1 MSQINLQQGST
12 PQAPTNVND
21 VDLVKLLQQ
30 IGELKG
36 GDILPPSKDGQ
47 QGQSSTELP
56 VLPRPALAA
65 GSSAIALDILLDAIG
80 DKVRQTESKA
90 AISEVK
96 ANAAKREAEN
106 NEKIKKIQEQIDKL
120 DNASIWD
127 KIGNVFKYIGMALAA
142 VACVAMIATGVGA
155 GVGVAGLVLL
165 GVSLLDNVLDAVGQ
179 AVNGQG
185 WGLTSLIALGIEK
198 ATGDKEAAQWVKV
211 GLDLAISIAAI
222 ACTCGAS
229 SGAAGRSLEDVA
241 NIIGKVS
248 SIAQGVTGAASS
260 GAAIA
265 SAVYTKEAEDAR
277 AAQKRL
283 EAILE
288 QLMMMN
294 DVITKHLKELLETTQ
309 KTTETVND
317 IVKENADMQ
326 TAILTT
332 GGGTAMA

>member
-1 MSQINLQQGST
+1 MSQINFQQSTT
-12 PQAPTNVND
+12 PQAPTTVND
-21 VDLVKLLQQ
+21 VDLGKLLQQ
-30 IGELKG
+30 LESLKG
-36 GDILPPSKDGQ
+36 ALLPPDKEGQ
-47 QGQSSTELP
+47 PSGPSSAELP
-56 VLPRPALAA
+56 TLAKPSLAA
-65 GSSAIALDILLDAIG
+65 GSSIALDLLLDAIG

-120 DNASIWD
+120 ENASIWD

-165 GVSLLDNVLDAVGQ
+165 GVSLLDNVLDAVGES
-179 AVNGQG
+179 VSGQG

-211 GLDLAISIAAI
+211 GLDIAISVASI

-229 SGAAGRSLEDVA
+229 AGAAGGALAKVA
-241 NIIGKVS
+241 GIIGKVS
-248 SIAQGVTGAASS
+248 NIAQGVAGAASA
-260 GAAIA
+260 GANIA

-277 AAQKRL
+277 ADQKRL
-283 EAILE
+283 EAKLE

-294 DVITKHLKELLETTQ
+294 DIITKHLKELLEQTQ

-332 GGGTAMA
+332 GGGAPMA